1 MGVFTGLFR
10 SRDKPTNSTAG
21 SSYSFFFGNST
32 SGKSVTERSAMQ
44 MTAVYSCVRILA
56 EALAG
61 LSDARF
67 TLAGDCA
74 SKLFVAY
81 APYTG

>member
-1 MGVFTGLFR
+1 MAAAI
-10 SRDKPTNSTAG
+10 SQTAKAV
-21 SSYSFFFGNST
+21 NE
-32 SGKSVTERSAMQ
+32 GKTPV
-44 MTAVYSCVRILA
+44 

-67 TLAGDCA
+67 TIAGDCA
-74 SKLFVAY
+74 GKLFVAY